1 MSALIR
7 FSAGC
12 NKYDN
17 TPNQLVVDHFSGL
30 VEHMETNR
38 GRKKGEFY
46 VCGPMAFGP
55 HNDTAKYPRHANYK
69 LANHAETCS
78 FLSMDIDYM
87 EGEKVQ
93 QSVIREIG
101 KYCAYTYE
109 TASSTP
115 DVPRMRVIIQ
125 LDREVSR
132 DERIKLGAS
141 FQALIEAKI
150 ETEFGKSAIKFDA
163 SVYRPEQPNYN
174 PLKGARSWKFL
185 CDQSLRVNELLAS
198 PHSNEK
204 AGLRHSSHSESQS
217 SSKVKNPFAAALH
230 VEKTPF
236 LLKQLYSAFN
246 AIPSNNRELWVNLG
260 HAAKTLDANG
270 RDEGK
275 EAWLEWSA
283 KSEKFD
289 PDDAQNK
296 WESFN
301 PTSTSYEKIF
311 ETAVEFG
318 WDVQSESARIGHL
331 LNEGQKAHEPAISA
345 SPREQP
351 FDRARA
357 EGASNLKVC
366 AYGTELLGEV
376 ATMSR
381 REWKIPRL
389 LLSGYISLIVGPGG
403 VAKSMLQ
410 LISAISVATGRD
422 LLCLGKIHKCNALII
437 NNEDDEYELKR
448 RIAAIV
454 VAFQIDPAELD
465 GTLFTVSGYMQPV
478 RLALHVENSV
488 YRSPSLNQI
497 EALINE
503 KNIGGLFTDPFI
515 STHTAPENDNNA
527 MDQVVS
533 IYKALAGKLGI
544 AINVAHHTRKTNGD
558 SEAHAGDAESGRGA
572 SAIKDAARAAVTI
585 ARMGKKT
592 AEKLGI
598 PDEFRCDY
606 IRMDVGKMNFA
617 AHDSK
622 ANWYRIE
629 QVILSNGDTVGV
641 PMPANLDTLFLR
653 AADSRKKWTSK
664 SVAAAVSG
672 LFKSNMTQVPWS
684 DVKAGFM
691 EQNGISKSAASN
703 YITLLPQDED
713 AACRIGNYD
722 IWITRSAP
730 RNGWML
736 HRKGVHDV

>member
-1 MSALIR
+1 M
-7 FSAGC
+7 
-12 NKYDN
+12 
-17 TPNQLVVDHFSGL
+17 
-30 VEHMETNR
+30 
-38 GRKKGEFY
+38 
-46 VCGPMAFGP
+46 
-55 HNDTAKYPRHANYK
+55 
-69 LANHAETCS
+69 
-78 FLSMDIDYM
+78 
-87 EGEKVQ
+87 
-93 QSVIREIG
+93 
-101 KYCAYTYE
+101 
-109 TASSTP
+109 
-115 DVPRMRVIIQ
+115 
-125 LDREVSR
+125 EVSMN
-132 DERIKLGAS
+132 S
-141 FQALIEAKI
+141 
-150 ETEFGKSAIKFDA
+150 
-163 SVYRPEQPNYN
+163 P
-174 PLKGARSWKFL
+174 
-185 CDQSLRVNELLAS
+185 LRVDELLGSA
-198 PHSNEK
+198 HSNKK
-204 AGLRHSSHSESQS
+204 AGLRHSSHSESQLN
-217 SSKVKNPFAAALH
+217 SKVKNPFAAALR

-236 LLKQLYSAFN
+236 LLTQLNSAFN
-246 AIPSNNRELWVNLG
+246 AIPSDNRELWVNLG

-270 RDEGK
+270 GDEGK

-478 RLALHVENSV
+478 RLALHVENTV
-488 YRSPSLNQI
+488 YRSPSLDQI

-533 IYKALAGKLGI
+533 IYKAVAGKMGI
-544 AINVAHHTRKTNGD
+544 AINVAHHTRKANGD

-585 ARMGKKT
+585 ARMSKKT

-598 PDEFRCDY
+598 PEEFRGDY

-629 QVILSNGDTVGV
+629 QVVLANGDTVGV
-641 PMPANLDTLFLR
+641 PMPAKLDALFLR

-691 EQNGISKSAASN
+691 EQNGISKSAASD

-713 AACRIGNYD
+713 AACRIGNYA

-730 RNGWML
+730 KNGWML

>member
-1 MSALIR
+1 M
-7 FSAGC
+7 
-12 NKYDN
+12 
-17 TPNQLVVDHFSGL
+17 
-30 VEHMETNR
+30 
-38 GRKKGEFY
+38 
-46 VCGPMAFGP
+46 
-55 HNDTAKYPRHANYK
+55 
-69 LANHAETCS
+69 
-78 FLSMDIDYM
+78 
-87 EGEKVQ
+87 
-93 QSVIREIG
+93 
-101 KYCAYTYE
+101 
-109 TASSTP
+109 
-115 DVPRMRVIIQ
+115 
-125 LDREVSR
+125 EVSMN
-132 DERIKLGAS
+132 S
-141 FQALIEAKI
+141 
-150 ETEFGKSAIKFDA
+150 
-163 SVYRPEQPNYN
+163 
-174 PLKGARSWKFL
+174 PLKV
-185 CDQSLRVNELLAS
+185 DVLLSSAFTNGKTS
-198 PHSNEK
+198 SH
-204 AGLRHSSHSESQS
+204 HSSSSESQATAI
-217 SSKVKNPFAAALH
+217 VKNPFAAALH

-236 LLKQLYSAFN
+236 LLKQMNSAFN
-246 AIPSNNRELWVNLG
+246 AIPSDDRELWVNLG
-260 HAAKTLDANG
+260 HAAKTLDEDG
-270 RDEGK
+270 GDEGK
-275 EAWLEWSA
+275 QAWLEWSA
-283 KSEKFD
+283 QSGKFD

-301 PTSTSYEKIF
+301 PTSTSHEKIF
-311 ETAVEFG
+311 VTAVECG
-318 WDVQSESARIGHL
+318 WDVQSENVRIAAF
-331 LNEGQKAHEPAISA
+331 LNEGQKAHEPAISGF
-345 SPREQP
+345 PQVQP
-351 FDRARA
+351 FDRVRS
-357 EGASNLKVC
+357 EGGSNLNVR
-366 AYGTELLGEV
+366 AYGNELLGKV

-410 LISAISVATGRD
+410 IISAISVATGRD
-422 LLCLGKIHKCNALII
+422 LLCLGKVNKCNALII
-437 NNEDDEYELKR
+437 NNEDDEDELKR

-465 GTLFTVSGYMQPV
+465 GTLFTVSGYVQPV

-488 YRSPSLNQI
+488 YRIPALDQI

-503 KNIGGLFTDPFI
+503 KNIGGLFADPFI

-585 ARMGKKT
+585 ARMAKKT

-598 PDEFRCDY
+598 PDECRGDY

-622 ANWYRIE
+622 VNWYRIE

-672 LFKSNMTQVPWS
+672 LFKSNMTQVRWS

-691 EQNGISKSAASN
+691 EQNGISKSAASD
-703 YITLLPQDED
+703 YITLLPKDED

-730 RNGWML
+730 QNGWML
-736 HRKGVHDV
+736 HRKGVHDVYGVAAPRQFPLSGLR

>member
-1 MSALIR
+1 M
-7 FSAGC
+7 
-12 NKYDN
+12 
-17 TPNQLVVDHFSGL
+17 
-30 VEHMETNR
+30 
-38 GRKKGEFY
+38 
-46 VCGPMAFGP
+46 
-55 HNDTAKYPRHANYK
+55 
-69 LANHAETCS
+69 
-78 FLSMDIDYM
+78 
-87 EGEKVQ
+87 
-93 QSVIREIG
+93 
-101 KYCAYTYE
+101 
-109 TASSTP
+109 
-115 DVPRMRVIIQ
+115 
-125 LDREVSR
+125 EVSMN
-132 DERIKLGAS
+132 S
-141 FQALIEAKI
+141 
-150 ETEFGKSAIKFDA
+150 
-163 SVYRPEQPNYN
+163 
-174 PLKGARSWKFL
+174 PLKV
-185 CDQSLRVNELLAS
+185 DELLGSA
-198 PHSNEK
+198 HSNKK
-204 AGLRHSSHSESQS
+204 AGSRHSSHSESQL
-217 SSKVKNPFAAALH
+217 SSKVKNPFAAALR

-236 LLKQLYSAFN
+236 LLTQLNSAFN
-246 AIPSNNRELWVNLG
+246 AIPSDNRELWVNLG
-260 HAAKTLDANG
+260 HAAKTLDADEG
-270 RDEGK
+270 DEGK
-275 EAWLEWSA
+275 QAWVEWST
-283 KSEKFD
+283 KSGKFD
-289 PDDAQNK
+289 HDDAQDK
-296 WESFN
+296 WKSFN
-301 PTSTSYEKIF
+301 PTTTSHEKIF
-311 ETAVEFG
+311 LTAVEFG
-318 WDVQSESARIGHL
+318 WDVQSENARIASL
-331 LNEGQKAHEPAISA
+331 LNEGQKAHEPAMSGF
-345 SPREQP
+345 PQVQT
-351 FDRARA
+351 FDRVRL
-357 EGASNLKVC
+357 EGASNLNVC
-366 AYGTELLGEV
+366 AYGNELLDEV

-410 LISAISVATGRD
+410 LIAAISVATGRD
-422 LLCLGKIHKCNALII
+422 LLSLGKIHKCNALII

-448 RIAAIV
+448 RIAAIAI
-454 VAFQIDPAELD
+454 AFKIDAAELD

-488 YRSPSLNQI
+488 YRSPSLDQI

-503 KNIGGLFTDPFI
+503 KNIGGLFADPFI

-585 ARMGKKT
+585 ARMSKKT

-598 PDEFRCDY
+598 PDECRGNY

-684 DVKAGFM
+684 DVKASFM
-691 EQNGISKSAASN
+691 EQNGISKSAAGG
-703 YITLLPQDED
+703 YITLLPQDEG
-713 AACRIGNYD
+713 AACKTGNYN

-730 RNGWML
+730 QNGWML